1 MKVYEIKMQDKEI
14 FGTKFETPLGI
25 MIGMGD
31 TIKLQSLKFAKD
43 TILEG
48 FIPNYKNIKFIF
60 LVKQKNGLMLIF

>member
-1 MKVYEIKMQDKEI
+1 MQDKEI
-14 FGTKFETPLGI
+14 FWTKFETPLGV

-48 FIPNYKNIKFIF
+48 FIPNYKNIKFIL
-60 LVKQKNGLMLIF
+60 LVKQKNGLMFIF